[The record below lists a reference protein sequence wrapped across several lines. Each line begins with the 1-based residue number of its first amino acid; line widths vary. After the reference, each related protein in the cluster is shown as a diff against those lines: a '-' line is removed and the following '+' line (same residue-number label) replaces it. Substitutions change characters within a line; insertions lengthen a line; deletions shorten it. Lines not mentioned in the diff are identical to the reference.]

1 MRYFINSMV
10 LITKPTL
17 SFNMNTLNHMQTKQ
31 SFIARLFAWLTKPF
45 ILLANFTRHAILL
58 LILLVFVSVFVFQDT
73 VQLKRNTALIIAP
86 NGNVVNQYSGT
97 PSEKFLKQL
106 QGSDVPETQMRD
118 LIHAIEKASLDDRI
132 SVLVLSP
139 DHMWNIGLADLKEL
153 ESAINTFK
161 SKSGKPVIAIA
172 ENMDQNQYY
181 FANLADEI
189 ILDPQ
194 AFMFFQGYGSYR
206 NYFKEGLDKL
216 GVDVHLFRVGE
227 YKSAAEPYI
236 RNDMSI
242 EAKEASLHYMNDMW
256 ATYLQSIADRRNI
269 SVDKIKELIKDQAEL
284 LKGTQGNMAQMY
296 KDIGL
301 IDQIKN
307 QHFKNKY
314 LASMSANEDND
325 QGFRFIGLNDYLT
338 VLEQEKPEAQK
349 NKVAVIVAE
358 GTILN
363 GEQDAGS
370 IGGVTT
376 SHLLRKARLDKSVK
390 AVVLRVNSGGGSV
403 FASEQIRREVDAIKV
418 AGKPMIVSMGNVA
431 ASGGYW
437 ISMTSDK
444 IYASDATITGSIG
457 IFGMFMTYPRTLEK
471 IGVHTDGVGTSSWA
485 GAFRADKALS
495 EDLGKLIQAN
505 IDYGYQQFISA
516 VAMARGLEVGM
527 VDRIARGRVWTAKQ
541 AKELGLIDEI
551 GGLKDAIS
559 DAAER
564 ANLGNSYDV
573 TWIEPELT
581 GMQKFFMSSMAH
593 ISTKL
598 EINLFNNK
606 QQMLSHL
613 LSPIEKALELVTNAK
628 QGQVTQYAYCFC
640 EIK

>member
-1 MRYFINSMV
+1 MNNTNHT
-10 LITKPTL
+10 LTKP
-17 SFNMNTLNHMQTKQ
+17 
-31 SFIARLFAWLTKPF
+31 SFIARVFGFLTKPF
-45 ILLANFTRHAILL
+45 IVLANFTRHAILL
-58 LILLVFVSVFVFQDT
+58 IILLLFISVFV
-73 VQLKRNTALIIAP
+73 LKNSVVLQNKTALVIAP

-97 PSEKFLKQL
+97 PSEKFIKQI

-118 LIHAIEKASLDDRI
+118 LLQAIDKASFDDRI

-139 DHMWNIGLADLKEL
+139 DFMWHIGLADLKEL
-153 ESAINTFK
+153 EAAIDEFK
-161 SKSGKPVIAIA
+161 QVSGKPVIAMA

-256 ATYLQSIADRRNI
+256 ETFLTGIAKRRNI
-269 SVDKIKELIKDQAEL
+269 SIDKIKKLINDQAEL

-296 KDIGL
+296 KDLGL
-301 IDQIKN
+301 VDQIKN

-314 LASMSANEDND
+314 IASMSATEDND

-338 VLEQEKPEAQK
+338 VLDQEKPEAQK

-418 AGKPMIVSMGNVA
+418 AGKPIVVSMGNVA

-457 IFGMFMTYPRTLEK
+457 IFGLFMTYPKTLEK

-485 GAFRADKALS
+485 GAFRTDKELS
-495 EDLGKLIQAN
+495 EDLSQLIQAN
-505 IDYGYQQFISA
+505 IDYGYQQFITA
-516 VAMARGLEVGM
+516 VAMARGLEVDM

-551 GGLKDAIS
+551 GGLNDAIA
-559 DAAER
+559 DAATR
-564 ANLGNSYDV
+564 ANLGTTFDI

-598 EINLFNNK
+598 DISLFNKK
-606 QQMLSHL
+606 QQLLTRL
-613 LSPIEKALELVTNAK
+613 LSPIEEALELVTNAK

-640 EIK
+640 EVK

>member
-1 MRYFINSMV
+1 
-10 LITKPTL
+10 
-17 SFNMNTLNHMQTKQ
+17 MNTSNHIQNKP
-31 SFIARLFAWLTKPF
+31 SFLARIFGFLTKPF
-45 ILLANFTRHAILL
+45 ILMANFTRHAILL
-58 LILLVFVSVFVFQDT
+58 IILLIFVSIFV
-73 VQLKRNTALIIAP
+73 LKDSVELKNKTALVIAP
-86 NGNVVNQYSGT
+86 KGNVVNQYSGT
-97 PSEKFLKQL
+97 PSDKFLKQI

-118 LIHAIEKASLDDRI
+118 LLQAIDKASTDERI

-139 DHMWNIGLADLKEL
+139 DFMWNIGLADLKEL
-153 ESAINTFK
+153 EAAIDTFK
-161 SKSGKPVIAIA
+161 QVSDKPVIAMA
-172 ENMDQNQYY
+172 ENMTQNQYY

-242 EAKEASLHYMNDMW
+242 EAKESALHYMNDLW
-256 ATYLQSIADRRNI
+256 ESYLQGIAKRRNI
-269 SVDKIKELIKDQAEL
+269 SVDEIKQLIVDQAEL

-296 KDIGL
+296 KDLGL

-314 LASMSANEDND
+314 LASLSTIEDNN

-349 NKVAVIVAE
+349 NKIAVIVAE

-376 SHLLRKARLDKSVK
+376 SNLLRKARLDKSVK

-418 AGKPMIVSMGNVA
+418 AGKPIVVSMGNVA

-457 IFGMFMTYPRTLEK
+457 IFGMFMTYPKTLEK

-485 GAFRADKALS
+485 GAFRADKELS

-505 IDYGYQQFISA
+505 IDYGYQQFITA
-516 VAMARGLEVGM
+516 VAMARGLEVDM

-551 GGLKDAIS
+551 GGLRDAII

-564 ANLGNSYDV
+564 ANLGNVYDV
-573 TWIEPELT
+573 TWVEPELT
-581 GMQKFFMSSMAH
+581 GMQQFFMSSMAH

-598 EINLFNNK
+598 DINLFNNK
-606 QQMLSHL
+606 QQMLTRL

>member
-1 MRYFINSMV
+1 
-10 LITKPTL
+10 
-17 SFNMNTLNHMQTKQ
+17 MNTNNHIQNKR
-31 SFIARLFAWLTKPF
+31 SFLARIFGFLTMPF

-58 LILLVFVSVFVFQDT
+58 IILLVFFSIFVLKNSVD
-73 VQLKRNTALIIAP
+73 LKNNTALIIAP

-97 PSEKFLKQL
+97 PSEKLIKQI

-118 LIHAIEKASLDDRI
+118 LLQAINKASTDKRI

-139 DHMWNIGLADLKEL
+139 DFMWDIGLADLKEL
-153 ESAINTFK
+153 EAAINKFK
-161 SKSGKPVIAIA
+161 KTSGKPVIAIA
-172 ENMDQNQYY
+172 ENMNQNQYY

-216 GVDVHLFRVGE
+216 SIDVHLFRVGE

-236 RNDMSI
+236 RNDMST
-242 EAKEASLHYMNDMW
+242 EAKEASLHYMNDLW
-256 ATYLQSIADRRNI
+256 ETYLQGIAKRRNI
-269 SVDKIKELIKDQAEL
+269 NVDKIKELINNQAEL
-284 LKGTQGNMAQMY
+284 LKDTQGNMAQMY
-296 KDIGL
+296 KNFGFV
-301 IDQIKN
+301 DQIKN

-314 LASMSANEDND
+314 LASLSAAENNN

-338 VLEQEKPEAQK
+338 VLVQEKPDTQK
-349 NKVAVIVAE
+349 NKIAVIVAE

-363 GEQDAGS
+363 GEQDAGN

-376 SHLLRKARLDKSVK
+376 SNLLRKARLDKSVK
-390 AVVLRVNSGGGSV
+390 AVVLRVNSGGGAV

-418 AGKPMIVSMGNVA
+418 AGKPIVVSMGNVA

-457 IFGMFMTYPRTLEK
+457 IFGMFMTYSRTLEK
-471 IGVHTDGVGTSSWA
+471 IGIHTDGVGTSSWA

-495 EDLGKLIQAN
+495 DDLGKLIQAN
-505 IDYGYQQFISA
+505 IDYGYQQFITA
-516 VAMARGLEVGM
+516 VAMARGLEIDM

-551 GGLKDAIS
+551 GGLNDAIA
-559 DAAER
+559 DAAIR
-564 ANLGNSYDV
+564 ADLGNAYDV
-573 TWIEPELT
+573 TWVEPELT
-581 GMQKFFMSSMAH
+581 GMQKLFMTSMAH
-593 ISTKL
+593 ISAKL
-598 EINLFNNK
+598 DINFFNSK
-606 QQMLSHL
+606 QQMLTRL
-613 LSPIEKALELVTNAK
+613 LSPIEETLELITNAK

-640 EIK
+640 NIN